1 MKSERFATAIIYRRI
16 IIICVFLFSA
26 VANPLLFTF
35 QLSTINYQL
44 STLSAQVETGIA
56 SYYAKRLT
64 GRRTA
69 SGERF
74 HHDSLTCAHR
84 TLPFGTM
91 LNVRDTKTGKEVVVR
106 VTDRGPFGQGR
117 VVDLSWQAAKELGIL
132 SRGVAQVELTV
143 VGKNGMIDK
152 VEQGTKPEIP
162 QLQLYDPQTGE
173 YLAAAEWEKRAQEA
187 EKMKAEN
194 IKQKKTAKQPR
205 YRVQN
210 GRYTARAKK

>member
-91 LNVRDTKTGKEVVVR
+91 LKVTNLQNNQSVVVK
-106 VTDRGPFGQGR
+106 VNDRGPYVRGR
-117 VVDLSWQAAKELGIL
+117 IVDLTHRAAHEIDMFHHGVTHVTIEPVESITIPLMPPPIQFKALSMTVEPIVIPDTLKAIWQ
-132 SRGVAQVELTV
+132 
-143 VGKNGMIDK
+143 
-152 VEQGTKPEIP
+152 EQE
-162 QLQLYDPQTGE
+162 
-173 YLAAAEWEKRAQEA
+173 QEF
-187 EKMKAEN
+187 
-194 IKQKKTAKQPR
+194 QKKLLRGKR
-205 YRVQN
+205 KLFRSKHN
-210 GRYTARAKK
+210 KKR